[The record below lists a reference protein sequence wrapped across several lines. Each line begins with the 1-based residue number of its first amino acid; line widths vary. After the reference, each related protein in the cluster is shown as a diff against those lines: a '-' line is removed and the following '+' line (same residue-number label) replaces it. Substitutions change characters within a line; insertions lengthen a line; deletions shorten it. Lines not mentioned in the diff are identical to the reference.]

1 METPARPSDTINIPG
16 FDAAVEAVRKA
27 KNILVLTGA
36 GISAESGIPTFR
48 GKDGWWK
55 SRNPQELATM
65 TAFRADPRFVWEWYD
80 YRRGL
85 VANAEPNAAHRALA
99 WMESVGKNVFIITQ
113 NVDDLHERG
122 GSRHVVHIHGSIWS
136 MICMKEGKRFEDR
149 RVPLPELPPLCDC
162 GAIMR
167 PGVVWFDEEL
177 PREACAEI
185 GSYFARTAPEVV
197 FVVGTYVTFDYI
209 AAWAVEAKRKGA
221 LLIEVNPDET
231 VLSSRADVVLRGKA
245 GEIFRAIQER
255 LSATGASS

>member
-1 METPARPSDTINIPG
+1 MENPARPSDAINIPG
-16 FDAAVEAVRKA
+16 LDATVEALRKA

-80 YRRGL
+80 YRRSL
-85 VANAEPNAAHRALA
+85 VAKAEPNAAHRALA
-99 WMESVGKNVFIITQ
+99 RLESAGKNVFIITQ

-122 GSRHVVHIHGSIWS
+122 GSRHVVHIHGLIWS

-149 RVPLPELPPLCDC
+149 RVPLPELPPLCEC
-162 GAIMR
+162 GAILR

-177 PREACAEI
+177 PRDACAEI
-185 GSYFARTAPEVV
+185 ESYFAQIAPEVV

-221 LLIEVNPDET
+221 LLVEVNPDET

-245 GEIFRAIQER
+245 GEIFGAIQER